1 MFENRIDAGR
11 QLANILVQEQL
22 TQPLVIAVP
31 RGGVVVGA
39 EIARKIKAPLD
50 IIVPR
55 KIGAPYNPEVAI
67 GALTQDGTVILNAHI
82 MGKLKLCEEDLSDL
96 VTAERKEINRRME
109 LYRGSKNYPDYEG
122 RDLIITDD
130 GIATGQTMVAALRS
144 MKKMFKPNVLIL
156 AIPVAPSDTA
166 AQLAGEVD
174 HVVCLLK
181 PDNFYAVGQFY
192 QDFNQVEDEEVIN
205 LLKSF
210 SFE

>member
-67 GALTQDGTVILNAHI
+67 GALTQDGTVILNTHI
-82 MGKLKLCEEDLSDL
+82 MGKLNLCEEDLSDL

-174 HVVCLLK
+174 RVVCLLK

>member
-1 MFENRIDAGR
+1 MFKNRIDAGR
-11 QLANILVQEQL
+11 QLADVLVQEQL

-39 EIARKIKAPLD
+39 EIARRLKAPLD

-67 GALTQDGTVILNAHI
+67 GALTQDGTVILNTHI
-82 MGKLKLCEEDLSDL
+82 MGKLSLCEEDLSDL

-166 AQLAGEVD
+166 AQLAGEID
-174 HVVCLLK
+174 RVVCLLK